1 MTVVTDAK
9 DYEVIDIVTV
19 DVLNPMML
27 KEQIQNLLKGKT
39 VGNKQYVQSLF
50 EETNKEI
57 KEKLDA
63 KQKEMELDALY
74 DVKITPFIKDV
85 KSETFIGATAQALG
99 LKKKKWGK
107 DEKDRKFNGNIFH
120 RNTKDIC

>member
-9 DYEVIDIVTV
+9 DYKVVDIVTV

-63 KQKEMELDALY
+63 KQNEMELDALY

-99 LKKKKWGK
+99 LKKKQ
-107 DEKDRKFNGNIFH
+107 
-120 RNTKDIC
+120 